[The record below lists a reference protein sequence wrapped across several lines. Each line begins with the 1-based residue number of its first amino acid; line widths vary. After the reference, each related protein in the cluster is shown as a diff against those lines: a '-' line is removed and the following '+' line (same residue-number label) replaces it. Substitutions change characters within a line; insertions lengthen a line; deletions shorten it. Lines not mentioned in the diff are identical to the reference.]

1 MFDSK
6 IITLPKT
13 MPLIE
18 RIPEVS
24 KQIFEWLESRDE
36 SFNDLTDIV
45 RLKKCEKS
53 SKEYSYHYEI
63 LKKEKD

>member
-6 IITLPKT
+6 LITLPRT

-18 RIPEVS
+18 RISEVS
-24 KQIFEWLESRDE
+24 KQVFEWLESRDE

-45 RLKKCEKS
+45 RLKKCEKNT
-53 SKEYSYHYEI
+53 KEYGYHYEI
-63 LKKEKD
+63 LKRKKD

>member
-1 MFDSK
+1 
-6 IITLPKT
+6 
-13 MPLIE
+13 MPLTE
-18 RIPEVS
+18 RISEVS

-53 SKEYSYHYEI
+53 SKEYSYHYQI
-63 LKKEKD
+63 LKRKND

>member
-6 IITLPKT
+6 LITLPRT

-18 RIPEVS
+18 RISEVS
-24 KQIFEWLESRDE
+24 KQVFEWLESRDE

-45 RLKKCEKS
+45 RLKKCEKNT
-53 SKEYSYHYEI
+53 KEYGYHYEI
-63 LKKEKD
+63 LNRKKD